1 MPTSRPLASQLSG
14 RGRNRNGSIRANSI
28 RSAGSTVTAS
38 TAAMAMAKFLEK
50 ARGLKSRPSWS
61 TRVKTGRKATAM
73 TSSEKKT
80 LGPTSRSAASRT
92 SWKLPG
98 LPEACQRWILL

>member
-1 MPTSRPLASQLSG
+1 M
-14 RGRNRNGSIRANSI
+14 RAKSI
-28 RSAGSTVTAS
+28 RSAGSSVTAS

-50 ARGLKSRPSWS
+50 ASGRKSRPSWS

-73 TSSEKKT
+73 TRSEKKT
-80 LGPTSRSAASRT
+80 LGPTSISAASRT

-98 LPEACQRWILL
+98 LPAACHRWILL